1 MEASLAL
8 LKCIA
13 KASLPALGSGV
24 EGDFAREVLPRIAQ
38 DVWNQW
44 GQDRS
49 EADCRTVIRE
59 LAGLAPAEGRAAVS
73 QAIDEAARDQPAEV
87 RARVATFVRMIP
99 RALHQALVRREDP
112 RGLTVPAQ
120 LPLSRA
126 EDLQDLLPQRLP
138 RFKTGDR
145 PLAEVDRELVK
156 LLGIAAFGEMWLAHN
171 PRLSSMPPVALA
183 FCLDG
188 VARDRLLKHE
198 TATLIRIMSQ
208 GEYPGIVPLRYLHLS
223 ADPPCLEYEF
233 IEGGNLPFVVYGHQA
248 AKGPLAANAASKIVL
263 QIARAIGQVHLL
275 PSPIVHRD
283 LKPSNV
289 LVRKQDDKVEFLIAN
304 FGLGEVKAS
313 LALEQ
318 TRQDSPSQQRL
329 TALNGAH
336 TPLYASPE
344 QKRGEEPDPRDDV
357 HALGVLWYQLLIGD
371 FTEGAPAGGA
381 WRKNLAQQGVPA
393 KLLDLLESCF
403 EAKAVHRPPNAAAVT
418 AQLEPILAEE
428 RQRYHR
434 EKEAEEQRELA
445 RVQEEGET
453 RLTALVRA
461 ALDRN
466 RGELTELDTQA
477 IEELRQQYRL
487 APARVDAVIIPL
499 REQWLKAHPPSHPD
513 LGIEISPDYLAL
525 AIHALKQGDHPAVI
539 AACNQALEADP
550 PPLRAYRLRARAYA
564 ARQRFDKA
572 LADFN
577 TLIDTPG
584 ATSGDFVER
593 GRLFA
598 QQGQMDKA
606 IQDFTQALARD
617 QHLFAAYVGR
627 AQAYLA
633 SGSWGLAFAD
643 FDAALQLDPEAV
655 EVLADRGEAHLARK
669 SYDLALADFTEA
681 ARLEPG
687 QARCFVGQG
696 RVHLALGQVEEAL
709 ADLNRATQAD
719 PTCGRVYLE
728 RGIVHAQLGEDE
740 QAVQDFTD
748 ALRFDKQLAQVYAH
762 RARAYARLGQ
772 YSRAE
777 SDFKRAIQADPGEA
791 ILYVERGDVRA
802 ARGSLSSALEDYTR
816 ALKVDKNL
824 ARAHFQ
830 RGVAYLRSGWYGSAT
845 SSFTRSLELAPEEHQ
860 AYALRALAYAHK
872 GQHEQALMDAEE
884 CFRRRS
890 HLAIA
895 HNVRGLVLAGREA
908 PEQALLDLS
917 EAIRRDPKSAEFR
930 ADRGLVHHARGDY
943 DQAIAD
949 FKEAIKLDPKEASH
963 YLHRA
968 RAYEKRG
975 DKGKAQLDRARA
987 ARLLGERVK
996 EQKQPSEETQSDAE
1010 QKQPD
1015 EETQSDVAIT
1025 PGPEAATATPSPP
1038 GT

>member
-1 MEASLAL
+1 MEAPLAL

-13 KASLPALGSGV
+13 KASLPALGAGV
-24 EGDFAREVLPRIAQ
+24 AGDFAREVLPGIAQ
-38 DVWNQW
+38 EVWNQW

-49 EADCRTVIRE
+49 EADCRTVIQE
-59 LAGLAPAEGRAAVS
+59 LAALAPAEGRAAVG
-73 QAIDEAARDQPAEV
+73 QAIEEAARDQPPEV
-87 RARVATFVRMIP
+87 RARVVTFIRMVP

-120 LPLSRA
+120 LRLRGP
-126 EDLQDLLPQRLP
+126 EDLQALLPQCLP
-138 RFKTGDR
+138 RFKTGDQ
-145 PLAEVDRELVK
+145 PLAGVDRELVK
-156 LLGIAAFGEMWLAHN
+156 LLGITAFGEVWLARN
-171 PRLSSMPPVALA
+171 PQLPSMPPVALA
-183 FCLDG
+183 FCLDP

-198 TATLIRIMSQ
+198 APVLTRIMNQ
-208 GEYPGIVPLRYLHLS
+208 GEYPGIVPLRHLYLS

-233 IEGGNLPFVVYGHQA
+233 IEGGDLAFAVYGHHA
-248 AKGPLAANAASKIVL
+248 VRGPLTTEAVSKTVL
-263 QIARAIGQVHLL
+263 QIARAIGQAHTL

-289 LVRKQDDKVEFLIAN
+289 LVRKRDDKVEFLIAN
-304 FGLGEVKAS
+304 FGLGGIKAS
-313 LALEQ
+313 QALEQ
-318 TRQDSPSQQRL
+318 TRQGGTGEQMQ
-329 TALNGAH
+329 TALKGAH
-336 TPLYASPE
+336 TSLYASPE

-357 HALGVLWYQLLIGD
+357 HALGVIWYQLLIGD

-381 WRKNLAQQGVPA
+381 WRKSLAQRGLPT

-403 EAKAVHRPPNAAAVT
+403 EAKAFHRPMNAAVVT
-418 AQLEPILAEE
+418 AQLEAILAEE
-428 RQRYHR
+428 RIRLQR

-445 RVQEEGET
+445 RVQGEGET
-453 RLTALVRA
+453 RLTELVRA

-466 RGELTELDTQA
+466 QGELTEEDTRA
-477 IEELRQQYRL
+477 IEELRQRYRL

-499 REQWLKAHPPSHPD
+499 RERWLKAHPPSHPD
-513 LGIEISPDYLAL
+513 LGIEIPADYLAL
-525 AIHALKQGDHPAVI
+525 AIHALKQGDYPAVI
-539 AACNQALEADP
+539 AACNQALATDS

-564 ARQRFDKA
+564 ARQRFDNA
-572 LADFN
+572 LEDFN
-577 TLIDTPG
+577 TLLDSPV

-598 QQGQMDKA
+598 QQGHLDRA

-617 QHLFAAYVGR
+617 QKLFAAYVGR
-627 AQAYLA
+627 ARAYLA

-643 FDAALQLDPEAV
+643 FDAALQLDPEAA

-681 ARLEPG
+681 VRLEPG
-687 QARCFVGQG
+687 QTRCLVGRG
-696 RVHLALGQVEEAL
+696 RVHLALGQAEEAL

-719 PTCGRVYLE
+719 PTCGRVHLE
-728 RGIVHAQLGEDE
+728 RGIVHAQLGQDE
-740 QAVQDFTD
+740 QAVQDFND
-748 ALRFDKQLAQVYAH
+748 ALLFDPQLTQAYAH

-772 YSRAE
+772 HSRAE
-777 SDFKRAIQADPGEA
+777 SDFKRAIQAAPREA

-802 ARGSLSSALEDYTR
+802 ARGSLTGALEDYTR
-816 ALKVDKNL
+816 ALKVNKNL

-830 RGVAYLRSGWYGSAT
+830 RGVAYLRSGWFGSAT

-860 AYALRALAYAHK
+860 AYALRALAYVHK
-872 GQHEQALMDAEE
+872 GQLEQALMDAEE
-884 CFRRRS
+884 CFRRKS

-908 PEQALLDLS
+908 PEQALLDLT
-917 EAIRRDPKSAEFR
+917 EAIRRDPKSAAFR
-930 ADRGLVHHARGDY
+930 ADRGQVHHARGDY

-949 FKEAIKLDPKEASH
+949 FKEAIKLEPQEASY

-987 ARLLGERVK
+987 ARLLGDKAR
-996 EQKQPSEETQSDAE
+996 EQKQPTDETQSDL
-1010 QKQPD
+1010 
-1015 EETQSDVAIT
+1015 SIT